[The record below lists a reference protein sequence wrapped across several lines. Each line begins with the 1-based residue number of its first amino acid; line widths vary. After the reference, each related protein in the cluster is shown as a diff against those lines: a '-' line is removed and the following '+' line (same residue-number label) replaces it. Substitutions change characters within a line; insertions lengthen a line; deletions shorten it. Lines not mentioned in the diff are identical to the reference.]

1 MVKTVNFVMPILP
14 WLKIII
20 QKKEKEAK
28 VPAHPWRL
36 CLTGCWEKHR
46 GRSPGNGLPGRTTR
60 ISIHLPPTSF
70 PIPELF
76 IIKELLEM
84 KCELGAQLDFVLS
97 CFTAWGAAW
106 VGGAGVCRALLWLVA
121 KASTW
126 EAECGVFC
134 SLCRRCSFQD
144 IILGPFKLAL

>member
-1 MVKTVNFVMPILP
+1 MVKMVNFVMPILP

-20 QKKEKEAK
+20 QKKKEAK

-36 CLTGCWEKHR
+36 CLTGRREKHR
-46 GRSPGNGLPGRTTR
+46 GRSPGNSLPGRTTR

-97 CFTAWGAAW
+97 CFTVRCCLNGWGGS
-106 VGGAGVCRALLWLVA
+106 VSSLVVTCRQGFHMGGRVWSILQPVQKMLIPGYNSR
-121 KASTW
+121 
-126 EAECGVFC
+126 
-134 SLCRRCSFQD
+134 SL
-144 IILGPFKLAL
+144 